1 MPKFPRFAKFLLLI
15 TLIGGLWMILTPKY
29 LRTSLIYWYANI
41 DDYKI
46 FENTKVSTDIGEQWQ
61 TAPNYNQYKLE
72 ADDRDYLEKHES
84 IAFLVIQDSQILYEE
99 YWDGYD
105 QTSYSNIFS
114 ATKSIVSLCIGIA
127 IDEGKITSVEDP
139 IGKYLPEF
147 SNDKRGGIT
156 IKNLLTM
163 SSGLDWDEAYSSPTS
178 ITTKA
183 YYGEHLREVSVDQKL
198 IEKPGVRFRYQS
210 GNTQLLAFIVEAATG
225 ESISK
230 YAERKLWIP
239 MHAEQPALWS
249 LDKKDGD
256 EKSFCC
262 FNTNAR
268 DAARFGQL
276 VLNNGSWDGQQLV
289 SENYIH
295 EACMPASYLLNED
308 KTKALDFYGYQY
320 WILPYMG
327 INIPYMR
334 GHRGQYIYSISEKNA
349 VVVRFG
355 NLKDKA
361 KEGPITLD
369 IPKYI
374 EIALKIVK

>member
-1 MPKFPRFAKFLLLI
+1 MSRISKTVLILALL
-15 TLIGGLWMILTPKY
+15 TALWMLLAPNY

-46 FENTKVSTDIGEQWQ
+46 FENKEVNVADGIEWKESD
-61 TAPNYNQYKLE
+61 AYNKYEL
-72 ADDRDYLEKHES
+72 DSSDREYLENHETVAYL
-84 IAFLVIQDSQILYEE
+84 IIQDGKVLYEE

-105 QTSYSNIFS
+105 ADSHSNIFS
-114 ATKSIVSLCIGIA
+114 ATKSIVSLLIGIA
-127 IDEGKITSVEDP
+127 IDEGKIKSVDEP
-139 IGKYLPEF
+139 IGNYLKEF
-147 SNDKRGGIT
+147 ANDERGKIT
-156 IKNLLTM
+156 IKDLLTM

-183 YYGEHLREVSVDQKL
+183 YYGKKLRKVSSDQQL

-210 GNTQLLAFIVEAATG
+210 GNTQLLSFIVEEATG
-225 ESISK
+225 ETIAK
-230 YAERKLWIP
+230 YAEHTLWKP
-239 MHAEQPALWS
+239 MHAVNTALWS

-276 VLNNGSWDGQQLV
+276 VLNKGSWNGKQLV
-289 SENYIH
+289 SEQYITD
-295 EACMPASYLLNED
+295 ATSAADYLLNEE
-308 KTKALDFYGYQY
+308 KTAALDFYGYQY
-320 WILPYMG
+320 WILPYKNM
-327 INIPYMR
+327 NIPYMR
-334 GHRGQYIYSISEKNA
+334 GHLGQYIYTIAEKNA

-355 NLKDKA
+355 KA
-361 KEGPITLD
+361 KDEIKQGQITMD

-374 EIALKIVK
+374 DIALKILK

>member
-1 MPKFPRFAKFLLLI
+1 MSRISKTVLILALL
-15 TLIGGLWMILTPKY
+15 TALWMLLAPNY

-46 FENTKVSTDIGEQWQ
+46 FENKEVNVADGIEWKESD
-61 TAPNYNQYKLE
+61 AYNKYEL
-72 ADDRDYLEKHES
+72 DSSDREYLENHETVAYL
-84 IAFLVIQDSQILYEE
+84 IIQDGKVLYEE

-105 QTSYSNIFS
+105 ADSHSNIFS
-114 ATKSIVSLCIGIA
+114 ATKSIVSLLIGIA
-127 IDEGKITSVEDP
+127 IDEGKIKSVDEP
-139 IGKYLPEF
+139 IGNYLKEF
-147 SNDKRGGIT
+147 ANDERGKIT

-178 ITTKA
+178 VTTKA
-183 YYGEHLREVSVDQKL
+183 YYGKKLRKVSSDQQL

-210 GNTQLLAFIVEAATG
+210 GNTQLLSFIVEEATG
-225 ESISK
+225 ETIAK
-230 YAERKLWIP
+230 YAEHTLWKP
-239 MHAEQPALWS
+239 MHAVNTALWS

-276 VLNNGSWDGQQLV
+276 VLNKGSWNGKQLV
-289 SENYIH
+289 SEQYITD
-295 EACMPASYLLNED
+295 ATRAADYLLNEE
-308 KTKALDFYGYQY
+308 KTAALDFYGYQY
-320 WILPYMG
+320 WILPYKNM
-327 INIPYMR
+327 NIPYMR
-334 GHRGQYIYSISEKNA
+334 GHLGQYIYTIAEKNA

-355 NLKDKA
+355 KA
-361 KEGPITLD
+361 KDEIKQGQITMD

-374 EIALKIVK
+374 DIALKILK